1 MESFRKTLKEDIKV
15 SRKMLICMAFIT
27 GILLFVSTESAFAVS
42 KIGIV
47 TGTTSQ
53 NEEEYRAAE
62 DMIQKYGADRIIHV
76 TYPDRFMDEQE
87 TTIQQIV
94 SLADDPDVKGIVL
107 NQAVPGCV
115 AGVVKAKEFR
125 PDIFTIS
132 VQTHEEP
139 HLMSEKNDIVLDY
152 DQAMRGK
159 LSVLPAHNM
168 GAKTLVHYSFP
179 RHMARP
185 QFVERRDLMK
195 AECERLGM
203 EFVFQNAPDPTGDAG
218 LAGTQQ
224 FVLEDIPR
232 QVQKYGPDTAFYT
245 TNVGMMEP
253 IIKAAV
259 ESKAIVS
266 DACDPSPY
274 LGYPGALGISIPP
287 EKKGDVDYLL
297 DAIQQKINEAGVT
310 GRFGTTRRPGNIYIT
325 YAAVDYLF
333 DVIDGKIK
341 GYDRPKMEECMRKY
355 LGENT
360 QIRTYDETTPNILMF
375 AGETVIFDK
384 K

>member
-1 MESFRKTLKEDIKV
+1 MFLMTMVLV
-15 SRKMLICMAFIT
+15 VFAH
-27 GILLFVSTESAFAVS
+27 GAFAAA

-62 DMIQKYGADRIIHV
+62 AMIAKYGADRIVHV

-94 SLADDPDVKGIVL
+94 SLADDPDIKGIVL

-115 AGVVKAKEFR
+115 AGVTKAKEFR
-125 PDIFTIS
+125 PDLFTIS

-139 HLMSEKNDIVLDY
+139 HLMSANNDIILDY
-152 DQAMRGK
+152 DQVIRSK
-159 LSVLPAHNM
+159 LSVPVAHNM
-168 GAKTLVHYSFP
+168 GAKTLVFYSFP

-185 QFVERRDLMK
+185 QFLERRNVMQ
-195 AECERLGM
+195 AECEKLGM
-203 EFVFQNAPDPTGDAG
+203 QFVFQNAPDPTGDAG
-218 LAGTQQ
+218 LSGTQQ
-224 FVLEDIPR
+224 FVLEDVPR
-232 QVQKYGPDTAFYT
+232 QVQKYGKDTAFYT

-253 IIKAAV
+253 LVKAAV
-259 ESKAIVS
+259 ESGAIMA

-274 LGYPGALGISIPP
+274 LGYPGALGLSIPP
-287 EKKGDVDYLL
+287 EKKGDLDFLL
-297 DAIQQKINEAGVT
+297 DSIQKKINEAGVT
-310 GRFGTTRRPGNIYIT
+310 GRFGTTTKPGNIYIT
-325 YAAVDYLF
+325 YAAVEYLF
-333 DVIDGKIK
+333 DVADGRVK
-341 GYDRPKMEECMRKY
+341 GFDRPKMEEYMKKY
-355 LGENT
+355 LGEST

-375 AGETVIFDK
+375 AGETIVFDK

>member
-1 MESFRKTLKEDIKV
+1 MSKR
-15 SRKMLICMAFIT
+15 
-27 GILLFVSTESAFAVS
+27 LFVALMVGVMVLSFAGCS
-42 KIGIV
+42 FAAAKIGIL

-62 DMIQKYGADRIIHV
+62 DMIAKYGADRIVHV

-94 SLADDPDVKGIVL
+94 SLADDPDIKGLVL

-125 PDIFTIS
+125 PDLFVIS

-139 HLMSEKNDIVLDY
+139 HLMSANNDIVLDY
-152 DQAMRGK
+152 DQAIRGK
-159 LSVLPAHNM
+159 LSVPLAHQM
-168 GAKTLVHYSFP
+168 GAKTQIFYSFP

-185 QFVERRDLMK
+185 QFVERMNLMK

-218 LAGTQQ
+218 LTGTQQ
-224 FVLEDIPR
+224 FILEDIPR
-232 QVQKYGPDTAFYT
+232 QVEKYGPDTAFYT

-253 IIKAAV
+253 IIKSAI
-259 ESKAIVS
+259 ENKAIVA
-266 DACDPSPY
+266 DECDPSPY
-274 LGYPGALGISIPP
+274 LGYPGALGLSIPP
-287 EKKGDVDYLL
+287 EKKGDVEFLL
-297 DAIQQKINEAGVT
+297 NAIQEKINEAGVT
-310 GRFGTTRRPGNIYIT
+310 GRFGTTTKPGNIYIT
-325 YAAVDYLF
+325 YAAVEYLF
-333 DVIDGKIK
+333 GVLDGTIQ
-341 GYDRPKMEECMRKY
+341 GYDRPKMEEVMRKY

-360 QIRTYDETTPNILMF
+360 QIRTYDEKTPNVLMF
-375 AGETVIFDK
+375 AGETMIFDK